1 MFPYLSG
8 SSASYPQPAGISK
21 RPALTHLAVLAIA
34 DPSILERLLR
44 GDPID
49 VAVAHPHY
57 AVALDA
63 RDHATLTA
71 IRARSHTIEEF
82 LSDLADVVDGPT
94 A

>member
-1 MFPYLSG
+1 
-8 SSASYPQPAGISK
+8 
-21 RPALTHLAVLAIA
+21 
-34 DPSILERLLR
+34 LLR

-82 LSDLADVVDGPT
+82 LADLADVVDGPT